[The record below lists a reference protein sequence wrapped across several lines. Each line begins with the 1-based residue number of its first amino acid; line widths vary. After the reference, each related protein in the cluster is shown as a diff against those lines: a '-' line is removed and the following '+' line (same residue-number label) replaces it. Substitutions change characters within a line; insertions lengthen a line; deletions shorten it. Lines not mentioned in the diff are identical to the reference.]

1 MPASGSSLGQE
12 ALGAPDAL
20 SPPARF
26 RRFLYHLP
34 PRFSDYDHIP
44 NGTLP
49 SRISGLDQE
58 GIQLLLDYER
68 AHGNRL
74 PVIQIL
80 ESRLNAL
87 KGGTEPSGTTAPT
100 TPEVSQSSTGSPV
113 SPATSGPPVNPPS
126 QGDPTNPAQPR

>member
-1 MPASGSSLGQE
+1 MAVP
-12 ALGAPDAL
+12 L
-20 SPPARF
+20 SPPAAF
-26 RRFLYHLP
+26 GGTL
-34 PRFSDYDHIP
+34 SHIP
-44 NGTLP
+44 NGTLT

-87 KGGTEPSGTTAPT
+87 KGGTEPSGTTAP
-100 TPEVSQSSTGSPV
+100 EVSQSSTGSPV

>member
-1 MPASGSSLGQE
+1 MAVP
-12 ALGAPDAL
+12 L
-20 SPPARF
+20 SPPAAF
-26 RRFLYHLP
+26 GGTL
-34 PRFSDYDHIP
+34 SHIP
-44 NGTLP
+44 NGTLT

-126 QGDPTNPAQPR
+126 LGDPTNPAQPR